1 MIERWKNDDG
11 SETIMVMVDPPRPS
25 LLQRIYGFVGKT
37 ILVLLFSLFP
47 LYLLIYGIRG
57 LSTGKLRMWSR
68 VQGSH
73 TLYGHEAVGWSWIM
87 IGFAI
92 GFIPF
97 VFREYFAS
105 WLKWLIAS
113 AVAACFVIG
122 IWRLIQGN

>member
-1 MIERWKNDDG
+1 MIERWKNNDG
-11 SETIMVMVDPPRPS
+11 SETILVMGDRPRAS
-25 LLQRIYGFVGKT
+25 LPQRILGFIGKAF
-37 ILVLLFSLFP
+37 LVLLVSLFP

-57 LSTGKLRMWSR
+57 LSTEKLNLWSR
-68 VQGSH
+68 ATGNR

-97 VFREYFAS
+97 VFRENFAS

>member
-11 SETIMVMVDPPRPS
+11 SETILVTGNSPRPS
-25 LLQRIYGFVGKT
+25 LPRRIYGFIGKAF
-37 ILVLLFSLFP
+37 LVLLFSLFP
-47 LYLLIYGIRG
+47 LYLLIYGISG
-57 LSTGKLRMWSR
+57 LSTGKLGMWSR
-68 VQGSH
+68 TRGSY

-97 VFREYFAS
+97 VFRENFAS

-113 AVAACFVIG
+113 AVATCFVIG
-122 IWRLIQGN
+122 IWGLIQGN

>member
-11 SETIMVMVDPPRPS
+11 SETILVTDDPPRRS
-25 LLQRIYGFVGKT
+25 LLQRIWGFVGKAL
-37 ILVLLFSLFP
+37 IVLLFSAFP
-47 LYLLIYGIRG
+47 LWLLKIGIIG
-57 LSTGKLRMWSR
+57 LITKKLRLMIGYT
-68 VQGSH
+68 V
-73 TLYGHEAVGWSWIM
+73 YGYEAVGWSWIM

-97 VFREYFAS
+97 VFRENFAS